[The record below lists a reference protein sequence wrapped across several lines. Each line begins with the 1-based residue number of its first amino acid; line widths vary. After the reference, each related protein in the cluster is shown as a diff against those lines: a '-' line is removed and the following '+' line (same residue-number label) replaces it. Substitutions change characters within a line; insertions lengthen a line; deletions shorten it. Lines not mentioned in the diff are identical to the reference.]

1 MEFLK
6 SIGGKVATGLVA
18 LAVIAGA
25 VSWFQMDPGTRHEI
39 VSGTMRIIGWFAIV
53 IVIPWVTFFLI
64 GSVARLESNFA
75 GGALILGYT
84 ALEAVLLAWMFGWSI
99 RGGTAVGFYS
109 AAVLLAAAYNLF
121 ACDFIAEKVE

>member
-39 VSGTMRIIGWFAIV
+39 VSGTMRIIGWFAVV

-75 GGALILGYT
+75 GGALIFGYT
-84 ALEAVLLAWMFGWSI
+84 ALEAVLLAWMFSWSI
-99 RGGTAVGFYS
+99 KGGTAVGFYS

-121 ACDFIAEKVE
+121 TCDFIAEKVE